1 MWSYRYG
8 SRSSIIYRE
17 ITHGLR
23 TSYGLSSRTFVS
35 YHSLLGG
42 RSRRT
47 IRPWIWGTAI
57 VLSPLV
63 GWLAYHKEDN
73 PILLT
78 LSGIKRFSKTAMVVA
93 LLMSDYEWT
102 LFRTRSMSS
111 LEQADALCHTHQ
123 RTADRLLW
131 LFRQQGGVYIK
142 AGQYM
147 SSLTYLL
154 PTEYIKTLAVLQDDA
169 PQSSLAE
176 VEQVFLQEL
185 GKSHT
190 EM

>member
-1 MWSYRYG
+1 MWSFRYW
-8 SRSSIIYRE
+8 SRHSPKIYRE
-17 ITHGLR
+17 ITHGFMI
-23 TSYGLSSRTFVS
+23 SYGLSNRTIVS
-35 YHSLLGG
+35 YPLLK

-47 IRPWIWGTAI
+47 LRPWIWTAI
-57 VLSPLV
+57 IASPLL
-63 GWLAYHKEDN
+63 GWLAYHKEDH
-73 PILLT
+73 PLLLT

-93 LLMSDYEWT
+93 ILMSDYEWT

-111 LEQADALCHTHQ
+111 LERGDALLHTHQ

-154 PTEYIKTLAVLQDDA
+154 PIEYTKTLAVLQDDA

-185 GKSHT
+185 GKSYT